1 VPGHVDPTT
10 GAPTVLFEFTAT
22 LSQHIIRLPPHMLP
36 VHLSS
41 THRIA
46 VDTFKARELAELFDI
61 DRNIPLESRLSTILS
76 LPTVEQACTKCS
88 DKLDIAIAYLRRVHF
103 FVFYGGRFYQNE
115 AHLLSLSAGCSYRS
129 GTTQSAS
136 TKDTATSTPAVA
148 DTTET
153 GEADT
158 TEVLKNAGEEESK
171 PIGEGNEEGE
181 EEEEEGEG

>member
-1 VPGHVDPTT
+1 MPTLESLQSVLEVLNSELRIPGINAHTYTYLFRVCIPHTCKIRYICIFCSVPGHVDPTT

-76 LPTVEQACTKCS
+76 LPTVEQACTKC
-88 DKLDIAIAYLRRVHF
+88 
-103 FVFYGGRFYQNE
+103 
-115 AHLLSLSAGCSYRS
+115 
-129 GTTQSAS
+129 
-136 TKDTATSTPAVA
+136 
-148 DTTET
+148 
-153 GEADT
+153 
-158 TEVLKNAGEEESK
+158 
-171 PIGEGNEEGE
+171 
-181 EEEEEGEG
+181 